1 MARMNKSGDNESE
14 KIIQQIRETTRKYMP
29 WSVSFFSNDRLVP
42 MVNYLY
48 GRFYSEDGQHYMH
61 YPIDASLA
69 TDLLAYV
76 SQMKE
81 GQNQYVPLA
90 LKAFTQVVDAG
101 VTHLV
106 REPKKMLKFNM
117 VVDKTLT
124 GVINLTTQ
132 LGYKRFDKLGK
143 IYDAQSMSQYFD
155 HFMVF
160 LSNEPVLHKA

>member
-1 MARMNKSGDNESE
+1 
-14 KIIQQIRETTRKYMP
+14 MP
-29 WSVSFFSNDRLVP
+29 C
-42 MVNYLY
+42 
-48 GRFYSEDGQHYMH
+48 
-61 YPIDASLA
+61 LA
-69 TDLLAYV
+69 TDLLGFVESDERRAITNMCH
-76 SQMKE
+76 SH
-81 GQNQYVPLA
+81 

-143 IYDAQSMSQYFD
+143 IYDAQSISQYFRPA
-155 HFMVF
+155 
-160 LSNEPVLHKA
+160 L